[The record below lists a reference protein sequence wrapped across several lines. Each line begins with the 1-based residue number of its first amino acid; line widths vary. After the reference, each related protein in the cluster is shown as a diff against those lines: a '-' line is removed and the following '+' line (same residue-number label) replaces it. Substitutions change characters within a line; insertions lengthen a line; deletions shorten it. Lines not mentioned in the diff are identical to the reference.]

1 MSRRERNRRRR
12 RNQGGPHRIIFL
24 TLGLVF
30 TGIAI
35 TGIAAVAW
43 VVNVANSAPSLETK
57 KPIELGATSRIY
69 AADGTRL
76 GFINA
81 NILRTPVT
89 SDAVPE
95 VVRQATVAIE
105 DRRFYEH
112 KGVDFEGIVRAG
124 VKNLESKKD
133 IQGGSTLTV
142 QLVRNLYTGERART
156 GIAGYKRKIR
166 EAKLAQELEDRHPGH
181 RGKLW
186 IVNKY
191 VNSVPYGTV
200 GGQTAVGIQAAAR
213 IFFDKPATRLTL
225 REAALLAGLPQA
237 PSNYNPFL
245 DRAAATTRRNDVLQR
260 MADQGYITQATA
272 DRTKATGLGVKHNR
286 YYTAKREGYVFDY
299 VKQYLIDKYGL
310 DTVRR
315 GGLRVDTT
323 IDLHLQKL
331 ARRALDGNLGAPDR
345 AGAIVTIDPKTGYV
359 RAMASSSRYGDSKY
373 NLAAQGH
380 RQAGSTF
387 KVMVLMAAL
396 RRGVDPSSTTYN
408 SRPLQ
413 KGWLPTA
420 PDYSVKTYSNSYE
433 GRINLVRATL
443 KSDNSVYAQL
453 DADVGPKAVRDTAY
467 DMGIKTKL
475 HGYPAEGLG
484 GLTRGV
490 SPLEMANAYATIASG
505 GWRYRPIA
513 VRRVRFPDGHV
524 DNLGKPRRHRAFSD
538 GVTYEATKI
547 LEQNVKSGTGFPN
560 ATRIGCPAAGK
571 TGTTDAFSDAWFVGY
586 TPRLTTAVWLGH
598 AKSRAPMPGVAGGT
612 IPAKLWGQYMKKA
625 RGKFCGG
632 FPKPKTPFQP
642 RPFFGRYSRGSGFAP
657 GNGFNNGFNGQPSA
671 PVPGASGP
679 ATRGPTA
686 KAAPA
691 DNGRAER
698 AAADN
703 GNGGT
708 AEPTSAPAPA
718 ADTPAPAAGPATGGQ
733 SYPPTSYD
741 SGAQA
746 LPAGVAAPPG

>member
-1 MSRRERNRRRR
+1 MSRRERQRRKR
-12 RNQGGPHRIIFL
+12 RNQGGAHRIIFL

-35 TGIAAVAW
+35 AGIAAVAW
-43 VVNVANSAPSLETK
+43 VINVANSAPSLDTK

-89 SDAVPE
+89 SDQVPE

-133 IQGGSTLTV
+133 IQGGSTLTM

-156 GIAGYKRKIR
+156 GVAGYKRKIR

-213 IFFDKPATRLTL
+213 VFFDKPASRLTL

-245 DRAAATTRRNDVLQR
+245 DKGAAIARRNDVLQR
-260 MADQGYITQATA
+260 MADQGYITQAAA
-272 DRTKATGLGVKHNR
+272 DDTKEMSLGVKHNR

-299 VKQYLIDKYGL
+299 VKQYLIDRYGL
-310 DTVRR
+310 NTVRR
-315 GGLRVDTT
+315 GGLRIDTT

-331 ARRALDGNLGAPDR
+331 ARKAMDGNLGAPDR
-345 AGAIVTIDPKTGYV
+345 AGAIVTIDPKTGWV
-359 RAMASSSRYGDSKY
+359 KAMASSSRYGDSKW

-387 KVMVLMAAL
+387 KVMVLMDAL
-396 RRGVDPSSTTYN
+396 RRGVNPNSTSYV
-408 SRPLQ
+408 SRPLAP
-413 KGWLPTA
+413 GWLP
-420 PDYSVKTYSNSYE
+420 SVPSYE
-433 GRINLVRATL
+433 VHTFGRSYGGSMNLVTATL
-443 KSDNSVYAQL
+443 KSDNTVYAQL
-453 DADVGPKAVRDTAY
+453 DADLGPQTVAQTAR
-467 DMGIKTKL
+467 DMGITSPL

-484 GLTRGV
+484 GLTDGV
-490 SPLEMANAYATIASG
+490 SPLEMARAYATIANG
-505 GWRYRPIA
+505 GYRMKPIV
-513 VRRVRFPDGHV
+513 VRKVTFPDHHF
-524 DNLGKPRRHRAFSD
+524 DYLGKPVRHKVFDD
-538 GVTYEATKI
+538 GVTYEATQI
-547 LEQNVKSGTGFPN
+547 LEKNVQGGTGTK
-560 ATRIGCPAAGK
+560 AQIGCPAAGK
-571 TGTTDAFSDAWFVGY
+571 TGTVDNFTDAWFVGY
-586 TPRLTTAVWLGH
+586 TPRLVTSVWVGHPKDPYPLGPN
-598 AKSRAPMPGVAGGT
+598 AQGGAIAAP
-612 IPAKLWGQYMKKA
+612 IWGAYMKQAK
-625 RGKFCGG
+625 GKFCGD
-632 FPKPKTPFQP
+632 FAKPKVPFTSQ
-642 RPFFGRYSRGSGFAP
+642 PFFGKYSRMRVETP
-657 GNGFNNGFNGQPSA
+657 GDDKKDKDGKGKDGK
-671 PVPGASGP
+671 GKDG
-679 ATRGPTA
+679 
-686 KAAPA
+686 
-691 DNGRAER
+691 
-698 AAADN
+698 
-703 GNGGT
+703 GNGGAGGT
-708 AEPTSAPAPA
+708 NPDAYETQPQKAPTTQQPQTDQP
-718 ADTPAPAAGPATGGQ
+718 TEQGGTGQDGG
-733 SYPPTSYD
+733 T
-741 SGAQA
+741 
-746 LPAGVAAPPG
+746 APPP

>member
-35 TGIAAVAW
+35 AGIAAVAW
-43 VVNVANSAPSLETK
+43 VINVANSAPSLETK

-89 SDAVPE
+89 SDAIPE

-133 IQGGSTLTV
+133 IQGGSTLTM
-142 QLVRNLYTGERART
+142 QLVRNLYTGERARN

-213 IFFDKPATRLTL
+213 VFFDKPASRLTL

-245 DRAAATTRRNDVLQR
+245 DKGAAIARRNDVLQR
-260 MADQGYITQATA
+260 MADQGYITQTMA
-272 DRTKATGLGVKHNR
+272 DDTKQMGLGVKHNR

-299 VKQYLIDKYGL
+299 VKQYLIDRYGL

-315 GGLRVDTT
+315 GGLRIDTT

-331 ARRALDGNLGAPDR
+331 ARKAMDGNLGAPDR
-345 AGAIVTIDPKTGYV
+345 VGAIVTVDPKTGWV
-359 RAMASSSRYGDSKY
+359 KAMASSTRYGDSKW
-373 NLAAQGH
+373 NLAAQGK

-387 KVMVLMAAL
+387 KVMVLMDAL
-396 RRGVDPSSTTYN
+396 RRGVNPNTTSYV
-408 SRPLQ
+408 SRPLAP
-413 KGWLPTA
+413 GWLP
-420 PDYSVKTYSNSYE
+420 SVPSYE
-433 GRINLVRATL
+433 VHTFGRTYGGSMNLVTATL
-443 KSDNSVYAQL
+443 KSDNTVYAQL
-453 DADVGPKAVRDTAY
+453 DADLGAETVAQTAR
-467 DMGIKTKL
+467 DMGITSPL

-484 GLTRGV
+484 GLTDGV
-490 SPLEMANAYATIASG
+490 SPLEMARAYATIANG
-505 GWRYRPIA
+505 GYRMKPIV
-513 VRRVRFPDGHV
+513 VRKVTFPDKHF
-524 DNLGKPRRHRAFSD
+524 DYLGKPVRHKVFDD
-538 GVTYEATKI
+538 GVAYEATQI
-547 LEQNVKSGTGFPN
+547 LEKNVQGGTGTK
-560 ATRIGCPAAGK
+560 AQIGCPAAGK
-571 TGTTDAFSDAWFVGY
+571 TGTVDNFTDAWFVGY
-586 TPRLTTAVWLGH
+586 TPRLVTSVWVGHPKDPYPLGPN
-598 AKSRAPMPGVAGGT
+598 AQGGAIAAP
-612 IPAKLWGQYMKKA
+612 IWGAYMKSAK
-625 RGKFCGG
+625 GKFCGD
-632 FPKPKTPFQP
+632 FPKPKVPFTPQ
-642 RPFFGRYSRGSGFAP
+642 PFFGKYARMHV
-657 GNGFNNGFNGQPSA
+657 QT
-671 PVPGASGP
+671 P
-679 ATRGPTA
+679 AHDKKDKDG
-686 KAAPA
+686 KS
-691 DNGRAER
+691 DNGKGK
-698 AAADN
+698 DG
-703 GNGGT
+703 GNGGAGGT
-708 AEPTSAPAPA
+708 NPDAYESPPQKAPTTEQPGTDQP
-718 ADTPAPAAGPATGGQ
+718 TQQGGTGQDGG
-733 SYPPTSYD
+733 T
-741 SGAQA
+741 
-746 LPAGVAAPPG
+746 APPPG

>member
-1 MSRRERNRRRR
+1 MSRRERQRRKS
-12 RNQGGPHRIIFL
+12 RNQGGPHRLIFL

-35 TGIAAVAW
+35 AGVVAVAW
-43 VVNVANSAPSLETK
+43 VVNVANSAPSLDTK

-89 SDAVPE
+89 SDAIPE

-133 IQGGSTLTV
+133 IQGGSTLTM

-156 GIAGYKRKIR
+156 GVAGYKRKIR

-181 RGKLW
+181 HGKLW

-213 IFFDKPATRLTL
+213 VFFDKPASRLSL

-245 DRAAATTRRNDVLQR
+245 DKGAALLRRNDVLQR
-260 MADQGYITQATA
+260 MADQGYITQAMA
-272 DRTKATGLGVKHNR
+272 DQTMQMSLGVKHNR

-299 VKQYLIDKYGL
+299 VRQYLIDRYGL

-315 GGLRVDTT
+315 GGLRIDTT

-331 ARRALDGNLGAPDR
+331 ARKAMDGNLGAPDR
-345 AGAIVTIDPKTGYV
+345 AGAIVTIDPQTGWV
-359 RAMASSSRYGDSKY
+359 RAMASSSRYGDSKW

-387 KVMVLMAAL
+387 KVMVLMDAL
-396 RRGVDPSSTTYN
+396 RRGVNPNSTSYV
-408 SRPLQ
+408 SRPLEP
-413 KGWLPTA
+413 GWLP
-420 PDYSVKTYSNSYE
+420 SVPSYDVHTFGRTYGGSM
-433 GRINLVRATL
+433 NLVTATL
-443 KSDNSVYAQL
+443 KSDNTVYAQL
-453 DADVGPKAVRDTAY
+453 DADLGPETVAQTAR
-467 DMGIKTKL
+467 DMGITSPL

-484 GLTRGV
+484 GLTNGV
-490 SPLEMANAYATIASG
+490 SPLEMARAYATIANG
-505 GWRYRPIA
+505 GYRMKPIV
-513 VRRVRFPDGHV
+513 VRKVTFPNGHV
-524 DNLGKPRRHRAFSD
+524 DNLGKPVRHKVFDD
-538 GVTYEATKI
+538 GVTYEATQI
-547 LEQNVKSGTGFPN
+547 LEKNVQGGTG
-560 ATRIGCPAAGK
+560 TRAQIGCPAAGK
-571 TGTTDAFSDAWFVGY
+571 TGTVDNFTDAWFVGF
-586 TPRLTTAVWLGH
+586 TPRLVTSVWVGHPKDPYPLGPN
-598 AKSRAPMPGVAGGT
+598 AQGGAIAAP
-612 IPAKLWGQYMKKA
+612 IWGAYMKSAKG
-625 RGKFCGG
+625 RFCGD
-632 FPKPKTPFQP
+632 FPKPKVPFTPQ
-642 RPFFGRYSRGSGFAP
+642 PFFGKYASMHVETNDPNAKKDK
-657 GNGFNNGFNGQPSA
+657 NGKDANGQ
-671 PVPGASGP
+671 G
-679 ATRGPTA
+679 T
-686 KAAPA
+686 
-691 DNGRAER
+691 
-698 AAADN
+698 
-703 GNGGT
+703 GNGG
-708 AEPTSAPAPA
+708 
-718 ADTPAPAAGPATGGQ
+718 AGGSNPDA
-733 SYPPTSYD
+733 Y
-741 SGAQA
+741 
-746 LPAGVAAPPG
+746 AAPPQKAPTTQQPPGGDQATQPGGTGQDGGTAPPPG